1 MTTAVT
7 RADRSILWAALAL
20 GLLSTWLLLL
30 FTGLLAGGAVHLL
43 LIAALV
49 AFPWRALREED
60 P

>member
-1 MTTAVT
+1 MT